1 MPNFIVSFFRCLP
14 VSRRVLE
21 AYLVALI
28 LIVAAFPDVIFNQ
41 ASLRL
46 TDQIT
51 GAFNGVPLKPFYP
64 IPNSTGWWAGYNDN
78 GGATYQSE
86 PMIQFMA
93 NSIKNGES
101 PYWNPYSAAGAL
113 GPEALVDQ
121 KFSFLTLLNAVM
133 GGSSIVYNLVIL
145 GFAYFAV
152 FFVYRIVRE
161 RFGLT
166 ALAATSA
173 CIFYLLNGYITANFG
188 SNVTQSYFLVPL
200 CLYAALSFVQFTSV
214 LRWISVVLSFAL
226 FFSFTFM
233 PTTIT
238 SIIAMGVVVI
248 GFIVQ
253 AMRERDWSIKH
264 VTLLLSLLAGG
275 LLASL
280 LLLAPLYFP
289 FVESLSS
296 LGTLDDYSKRVF
308 WSLNFPYALASFYSP
323 SHLIES
329 YNAMEPAAIL
339 WDTGASSSSIMG
351 NTVYHS
357 GVIAIA
363 LAGCALFR
371 KTDHFKWLVRLS
383 FIGITLVVVRLFDP
397 LWINFIFKYLPVVGN
412 IGSQYWWPV
421 IMTLMTFMVGFGV
434 AAIQAQRFRLFPAF
448 ILMLICCAS
457 VAVMFKV
464 YGLREPHIDYKTNSL
479 IFLVGLLIFIM
490 FSLLLIRVF
499 NNSRFSN
506 LLIGSALIVMFTEL
520 LVGGKMI
527 RFERNDLFT
536 NIPVALKYVKDN
548 AGLYRSLNFG
558 QGGLYPELG
567 SAFGIQELTTIN
579 QGLLPAFKDY
589 FYASINLESRQR
601 LGFHPTLAPEG
612 AFPSLILIQDTPS
625 SNKIDWAAVSLLGV
639 KYLILPTT
647 YTSYRAELRSLG
659 FSEVFASDAS
669 VIVENKGVLPRA
681 FSIDKPVGDAG
692 AFSLAR
698 GFESTLAPASIDSYR
713 NGMVLISGAV
723 SRESLVVLT
732 DNWHKNWSATL
743 NGKKVPILKI
753 NGTLRGI
760 VVPAGDYQIRM
771 DYQPA
776 SLSVA
781 IGSSLFI
788 ILFLIVIGF
797 KRRGLDT
804 AVRARLVS

>member
-1 MPNFIVSFFRCLP
+1 MPNFIVTLFRRLP
-14 VSRRVLE
+14 VSRRVFE

-51 GAFNGVPLKPFYP
+51 GAFNGAPLRPFYP

-86 PMIQFMA
+86 PMIEFMA

-133 GGSSIVYNLVIL
+133 GGGSLVYNLVIL

-166 ALAATSA
+166 VLAATSA

-188 SNVTQSYFLVPL
+188 SNVTQSYFFVPL

-214 LRWISVVLSFAL
+214 LRWIAVVLSFAM

-238 SIIAMGVVVI
+238 SIIAMGVVIV
-248 GFIVQ
+248 GFLLQ
-253 AMRERDWSIKH
+253 TMRERDWSIKH
-264 VTLLLSLLAGG
+264 AALLLSLLGGG

-280 LLLAPLYFP
+280 LMLAPLYFP

-308 WSLNFPYALASFYSP
+308 WPLRFPHALASFYSP

-329 YNAMEPAAIL
+329 YNAMEQAAIF
-339 WDTGASSSSIMG
+339 WTPNEGSIVG
-351 NTVYHS
+351 NTIYHS
-357 GVIAIA
+357 GVVAIA

-371 KTDHFKWLVRLS
+371 KTDHFNWLVRLS
-383 FIGITLVVVRLFDP
+383 FIGVTLVVVRLFDP
-397 LWINFIFKYLPVVGN
+397 QWINFLFQYLPVVGN

-421 IMTLMTFMVGFGV
+421 IMTLITFMVGFGV
-434 AAIQAQRFRLFPAF
+434 SAIQERKFSLFPAF
-448 ILMLICCAS
+448 VLLLICCAS
-457 VAVMFKV
+457 VAFMFKV
-464 YGLREPHIDYKTNSL
+464 YGLREPHVDFKTNALLFLAGVLVFVVLVLLSL
-479 IFLVGLLIFIM
+479 K
-490 FSLLLIRVF
+490 VF
-499 NNSRFSN
+499 NNPRFSKV
-506 LLIGSALIVMFTEL
+506 LVGSALVVMFVEL
-520 LVGGKMI
+520 MVGGKMV
-527 RFERNDLFT
+527 RFERNDLFS

-548 AGLYRSLNFG
+548 AGLYRTLNFG

-567 SAFGIQELTTIN
+567 SAFGVQELTTIN
-579 QGLLPAFKDY
+579 QGVLPAFKKY
-589 FYASINLESRQR
+589 FYESINLDSRQR

-647 YTSYRAELRSLG
+647 YTAYRAELKSLG

-669 VIVENKGVLPRA
+669 VIVENKGVMPRA
-681 FSIDKPVGDAG
+681 FSIDKPLTENGG
-692 AFSLAR
+692 AVSLAP
-698 GFESTLAPASIDSYR
+698 GFESTLAAASIDSYR
-713 NGMVLISGAV
+713 NGQVLISGAV

-781 IGSSLFI
+781 IGSSLFV
-788 ILFLIVIGF
+788 ILFLIVIGL
-797 KRRGLDT
+797 KRRDLDT
-804 AVRARLVS
+804 AVRVRVTS